1 MVSLSPGRLLSVG
14 AADDIHQLR
23 DLAPLIGLVTGSD
36 RMLDAMS
43 HVVAQNLLLGASQC
57 RAHGGDLGDN
67 VNAVAVILDHAGEAA
82 DLAFDP
88 AQTFSDGC
96 LDVLAHGVYI
106 PLPGIGYKAGVQE

>member
-1 MVSLSPGRLLSVG
+1 MVSLSPERLLPVG

-23 DLAPLIGLVTGSD
+23 DLAPLIDLVTGSD

-43 HVVAQNLLLGASQC
+43 DVVAQNLLLGASQC

-88 AQTFSDGC
+88 AEPSKAGV
-96 LDVLAHGVYI
+96 LDLAFHAVYI
-106 PLPGIGYKAGVQE
+106 PLPGI